1 MNNILSIT
9 PKVSVFEGKFD
20 DKWQATISFGKGTNG
35 TISLPSYK
43 DIGGFKTA
51 IHLLAMG
58 MSEFAI
64 SSVNFVPLLIYK
76 VEKATG
82 RVYDIKSLPL
92 NWGKDDLGSEHWIS
106 TQALNPS
113 TNQITTV
120 TFALC
125 RKTGKD
131 FNLTLIEE

>member
-9 PKVSVFEGKFD
+9 PKISVFEASFD
-20 DKWQATISFGKGTNG
+20 DNWMASISYGEGSGG
-35 TISLPSYK
+35 TIHLPNYK
-43 DIGGFKTA
+43 DIGNSHIA
-51 IHLLAMG
+51 IWLQAMG
-58 MSEFAI
+58 ENEFGI
-64 SSVNFVPLLIYK
+64 SSANFIPLLIYK

-82 RVYDIKSLPL
+82 KTYNIKSLPI
-92 NWGKDDLGSEHWIS
+92 GHGTDVCDEHWIS
-106 TQALNPS
+106 TQALNPV